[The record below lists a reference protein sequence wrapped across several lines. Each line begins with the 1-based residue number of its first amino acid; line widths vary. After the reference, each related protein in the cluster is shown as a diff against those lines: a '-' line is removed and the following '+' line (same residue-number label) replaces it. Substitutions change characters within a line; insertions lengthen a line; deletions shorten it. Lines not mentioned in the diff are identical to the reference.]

1 MLDAGRGDLQDEL
14 ASAPSDV
21 FWLGLLY
28 PETAVLQAHS
38 EVRAGRLTPCAI
50 GMRVRPRLT
59 HGPWSVSAHA
69 SARVWMQSDRQRP
82 GVWIKTSPIDLSG
95 TITLLKIGE
104 KKSICETE
112 FSTAFQDL
120 GADLAARIEVTAEE
134 WRGSPVVS
142 VRLINQSS
150 EKGGDKS
157 VARELYEVSLEVGEI
172 ETTYFEIDPLPDS
185 FRYDRRIAAYGEN
198 CGVIST
204 QQGTFKSA
212 DATRVKR
219 GRPQFWDIEQLGD
232 EPDLTFARLSDD
244 RCNQCMTSS
253 RPSALGLNS
262 TGRRGDCTTTQS
274 SSSGPTRCM
283 RPRGRLQL
291 EHWLK
296 SARLEDGID
305 SLKNHADL
313 RRTFEL
319 MNDAMSR
326 ASQNARG
333 EAKYDRWRP
342 FQIGFMLSMLPTL
355 VREEPDD
362 GVVDTVWFATGGG
375 KTETYL
381 GPIITSILLERT
393 RGRKTALV
401 PASGTCLP

>member
-1 MLDAGRGDLQDEL
+1 
-14 ASAPSDV
+14 
-21 FWLGLLY
+21 
-28 PETAVLQAHS
+28 
-38 EVRAGRLTPCAI
+38 
-50 GMRVRPRLT
+50 
-59 HGPWSVSAHA
+59 
-69 SARVWMQSDRQRP
+69 
-82 GVWIKTSPIDLSG
+82 VWIKTSPIDLSG

-244 RCNQCMTSS
+244 PMQPLHDLVASFRSWTEQHWSEGGLYDYAKQFEWSDEMHAAARETATRALAEVCKTRRRNRHSQEPR
-253 RPSALGLNS
+253 RP
-262 TGRRGDCTTTQS
+262 
-274 SSSGPTRCM
+274 P
-283 RPRGRLQL
+283 PR
-291 EHWLK
+291 
-296 SARLEDGID
+296 
-305 SLKNHADL
+305 
-313 RRTFEL
+313 
-319 MNDAMSR
+319 
-326 ASQNARG
+326 
-333 EAKYDRWRP
+333 
-342 FQIGFMLSMLPTL
+342 
-355 VREEPDD
+355 V
-362 GVVDTVWFATGGG
+362 
-375 KTETYL
+375 
-381 GPIITSILLERT
+381 
-393 RGRKTALV
+393 
-401 PASGTCLP
+401 